1 MRNFLVQKGGKPAV
15 VVLVGALLLC
25 APGCLIVGSRDT
37 YTYDLPASS
46 QSGDFCPDTYLWK
59 NERRVTLPFFRIENE
74 RLPHDL
80 RMLTFD
86 QTFMRTD
93 EGFREFIVD
102 TMVLEFANGETVA
115 VISSEMPL
123 SDRTFAI
130 PGPGRFCSEEA
141 TRVFKGVITQRASFI
156 LRISGKAIRDDGEVV
171 PFQATEVYRYDGR
184 RRTFH
189 TIFDEWAN
197 C

>member
-1 MRNFLVQKGGKPAV
+1 MRNSLVQRVGRLSIAV
-15 VVLVGALLLC
+15 LMGTLLLC
-25 APGCLIVGSRDT
+25 APGCLIIGNRDT

-46 QSGDFCPDTYLWK
+46 QSGVFWPDTYLWK
-59 NERRVTLPFFRIENE
+59 NEKRVTLPFFRVENE

-93 EGFREFIVD
+93 KGFEKFIVD

-115 VISSEMPL
+115 VISTETPL
-123 SDRTFAI
+123 SERTFAI
-130 PGPGRFCSEEA
+130 PEPGQFCSEEA
-141 TRVFKGVITQRASFI
+141 TRVFKGVITQRTSFT
-156 LRISGKAIRDDGEVV
+156 LRISGRAIRDDGEAV